1 MKKIKMY
8 KYIGYN
14 GTVTTPVLLP
24 NVDNKLEVYKLK
36 ASNGK
41 ILTNG
46 LEQYY
51 MVTVLPESVSEWYE
65 IDDTN
70 SEEA

>member
-46 LEQYY
+46 LE
-51 MVTVLPESVSEWYE
+51 
-65 IDDTN
+65 
-70 SEEA
+70 